1 MSNYYVS
8 DSDLTSVA
16 NAIRT
21 KGGTSAPLAFPS
33 GFVSAVQAIPQGG
46 GSSYPVEDN
55 DVMFYDYD
63 GTPLYS
69 YSATDFLALS
79 AMPDNPDR
87 TAEGLTADGWTHT
100 LAEAQAYV
108 RKYGILDIGQ
118 LYHPTDNLLH
128 FFIEVP
134 DCLDDVDKVF
144 SLRIGATG
152 TDTYIDWGDGNTTPI
167 SSTTSLAYEHTY
179 SAAGAYEV
187 VVHGTEFYFPSSNNV
202 TGKGN
207 LHPALEMIKKAFL
220 TKTNKLPD
228 SAFKECS
235 SLESIILDNELTT
248 AINDYIFQNCYRLK
262 AVIFSP
268 TYSLQK
274 ANPPSART
282 FYTCRNLTVIVLP
295 KTVSSSRLVKE
306 FCWYCDSLKRFC
318 CPENAI
324 GIGDNAFNECRALSD
339 VVIPQ
344 TSTYIGKNAFLYCKN
359 LKKIQLGNTESLSD
373 QAICLDNNSFEKIT
387 IPASMTSIGKNA
399 FNSRLRTITMLPET
413 PPTIQSSTFSNLTA
427 LAKIIVPAGKLE
439 AYQTATNWANYASYM
454 EEATA

>member
-46 GSSYPVEDN
+46 GSSDPVEDN

-100 LAEAQAYV
+100 LAEAKSYV
-108 RKYGILDIGQ
+108 QNYGILDVGQ

-134 DCLDDVDKVF
+134 ECLDDADRVF
-144 SLRIGATG
+144 GLTVAATG
-152 TDTYIDWGDGNTTPI
+152 TDIYIDWGDGNTTPI
-167 SSTTSLAYEHTY
+167 SSTTISAYEHTY

-187 VVHGTEFYFPSSNNV
+187 VVYGAKFYFTSSGNV
-202 TGKGN
+202 TGKISP
-207 LHPALEMIKKAFL
+207 HPAPEMIKKAFL
-220 TKTNKLPD
+220 TKTNKLPT
-228 SAFKECS
+228 SAFSGCI
-235 SLESIILDNELTT
+235 SLESIVLDNELTT
-248 AINDYIFQNCYRLK
+248 AINDSIFQNCYRLK

-268 TYSLQK
+268 TYSLQT
-274 ANPPSART
+274 ANPSASRP
-282 FYTCRNLTVIVLP
+282 FYACRNITVIVLP
-295 KTVSSSRLVKE
+295 KTVSSSRLVAT

-318 CPENAI
+318 CPENVI
-324 GIGDNAFNECRALSD
+324 GIGGNAFNECHALSD

-344 TSTYIGKNAFLYCKN
+344 TSTYIGENAFLYCKS
-359 LKKIQLGNTESLSD
+359 LRRIQLGNTESLSK
-373 QAICLDNNSFEKIT
+373 QAICFDNSLFEKIT

-399 FNSRLRTITMLPET
+399 FSSRLRTIIMLPET

-427 LAKIIVPAGKLE
+427 LTKIIVPAGKLE

-454 EEATA
+454 EEVTA